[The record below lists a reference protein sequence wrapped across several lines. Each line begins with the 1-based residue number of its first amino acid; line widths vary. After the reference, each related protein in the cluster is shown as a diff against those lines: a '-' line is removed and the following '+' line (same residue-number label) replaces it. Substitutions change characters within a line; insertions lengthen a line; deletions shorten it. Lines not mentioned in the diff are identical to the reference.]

1 MKKKW
6 KILNDCRGMDDDEII
21 DVLLSSRGIDD
32 YDEFLHPKQSSLI
45 PFLELDHIREAAK
58 LIFDVLDRKGTVGIH
73 FDVDQDGISSGAIAT
88 RWLKH
93 NGCNVETFINQGKTH
108 GIRELDVHELDNV
121 DLLWVVDSIDNSFDE
136 YKRIL
141 DQGVQIII
149 TDHHLVNEEL
159 LSEINNN
166 PDIVLISSAVNY
178 QNPEL
183 SGSGVTWKLC
193 KYMDTLNLDDYA
205 DTLVDL
211 AAVGIVADMTDV
223 GVKSK
228 ENRLICY
235 DGFSNPQNTAIQK
248 INGTYDFDAQS
259 VSFGIAPLTNAAMR
273 TQNNILAKELF
284 LSDDPKQVSRLI
296 KELRRCKE
304 NQNLEVSMLLG
315 SLYQQA
321 ESQLD
326 KKCMFFF
333 VNTEADVSGL
343 LANRLLG
350 MYQRPLFVLKE
361 KVSVNQDTGEVYAH
375 EYAGSCR
382 AVGVENFKAYVEQ
395 TGLGWSGGHEN
406 AFGFGVEVED
416 FEYFQELILESLQ
429 DVEFVQTTNIDL
441 WLNPEDIN
449 KWLITQLKKINRIS
463 GSGFPPITVLCSN
476 ITDYTLATMSNGKH
490 LKIITQHLECIQWNF
505 DGDLDAIKGPL
516 FVVGVLDISTFRN
529 TGTKQ
534 LIISDWRVGV

>member
-1 MKKKW
+1 MKKEW
-6 KILNDCRGMDDDEII
+6 KILNDCRGMNDDEVI
-21 DVLLSSRGIDD
+21 DVLLNSREIDD

-58 LIFDVLDRKGTVGIH
+58 MVFDVLDRNGTIGVH

-93 NGCNVETFINQGKTH
+93 NGGNVETFINQGKAH
-108 GIRELDVHELDNV
+108 GIRELDVRELDNI
-121 DLLWVVDSIDNSFDE
+121 DLLWIVDSIDNSFDE
-136 YKRIL
+136 YRRIL
-141 DQGVQIII
+141 NQGVQIVI
-149 TDHHLVNEEL
+149 TDHHLVPDEL
-159 LSEINNN
+159 LSEIENN
-166 PDIVLISSAVNY
+166 PDIVLISSAVHY
-178 QNPEL
+178 PNPEL

-223 GVKSK
+223 GVESK

-235 DGFSNPQNTAIQK
+235 NGFCNPQNTAIQK
-248 INGTYDFDAQS
+248 INGTYDFDAQA

-273 TQNNILAKELF
+273 TQNNTLAKELF
-284 LSDDPKQVSRLI
+284 LSDDSKEAFMLI

-304 NQNLEVSMLLG
+304 NQNLEVSTLLS

-333 VNTEADVSGL
+333 VDTEADVSGL
-343 LANRLLG
+343 IANRLLG

-361 KVSVNQDTGEVYAH
+361 KVRVNQDTGEVYAH

-382 AVGVENFKAYVEQ
+382 AIGVDNFKAYVEQ

-416 FEYFQELILESLQ
+416 FEYFQDLILESLQ

-441 WLNPEDIN
+441 WLNPEDISS
-449 KWLITQLKKINRIS
+449 WLITQLKKINRIS
-463 GSGFPPITVLCSN
+463 GKGFPPITVLCSG
-476 ITDYTLATMSNGKH
+476 IIDYTLATMSNGKH
-490 LKIITQHLECIQWNF
+490 LKINTQYLECIQWNF
-505 DGDLDAIKGPL
+505 DGDLDSIQGPL
-516 FVVGVLDISTFRN
+516 SVVGVLDISTFRN

-534 LIISDWRVGV
+534 LIISDWRVEG